1 MSAIP
6 AELNLASPWRRALP
20 ALLLLWAAVLL
31 LYRDTALAMVQI
43 WSRSDTFAH
52 AFLVPPISL
61 WLAWRKRDALAA
73 MRPSPQPWVLLP
85 MAVIGVLWLLA
96 ELVAVNAATQFALV
110 ALLVLAVPA
119 VLGLAVA
126 KELAFPL
133 GFMFFAVPFGEFMT
147 PTMISWTAD
156 ATIMALRWSGIPVY
170 REGMQ
175 FVIPSGNWSVVEAC
189 SGVRYLIASFMVGT
203 LFAYLNY
210 RSTKRRLIFVGV
222 SILVPIV
229 ANWMRAYMIVMLG
242 HLSGNTIAVGVDHLI
257 YGWIFFGVVIMIM
270 FLIGARWA
278 EPDEAAATAAAVPAG
293 LPPAAWG
300 SAGAAAWS
308 GTVLAAVLVLLLPQ
322 LANWGLQRA
331 DAGVAAPQL
340 VLPDSLGDWRADSA
354 ELVRWQ
360 PRIENPAAIAHK
372 AYSRDGRSVGV
383 FIAYFRGQAQDSKLV
398 SSQNVLVPSQ
408 DPEWN
413 QVASGR
419 HTLRIGDSALDLRS
433 AELLAAPPRGGERRA
448 ELTVWRSYWVDGR
461 FVAGDVAAKLRGAM
475 ARLRGRGDDGAWL
488 VLYADEGSAE
498 ASRAALGA
506 FTTANIGALDDLL
519 RRTRDAR

>member
-6 AELNLASPWRRALP
+6 AELNIASPWRRALP
-20 ALLLLWAAVLL
+20 ALLLLWLAIVL
-31 LYRDTALAMVQI
+31 LYRDTAVAMVQI
-43 WSRSDTFAH
+43 WARSDTFAH

-61 WLAWRKRDALAA
+61 WLAWRKRERLA
-73 MRPSPQPWVLLP
+73 RLTPRPQPWVLLP
-85 MAVIGVLWLLA
+85 MAAIGVLWLLA

-119 VLGLAVA
+119 VLGLTVA
-126 KELAFPL
+126 RELMFPL

-156 ATIMALRWSGIPVY
+156 ATIMALRASGIPVY

-175 FVIPSGNWSVVEAC
+175 FIIPSGSWSVVEAC

-222 SILVPIV
+222 SIAVPIV

-257 YGWIFFGVVIMIM
+257 YGWMFFGVVIMIM

-278 EPDEAAATAAAVPAG
+278 EPDEVAAPATASVG
-293 LPPAAWG
+293 LPGGWG

-308 GTVLAAVLVLLLPQ
+308 GTVLAAVIVVLLPP

-331 DAGVAAPQL
+331 EADVAPPQL
-340 VLPDSLGDWRADSA
+340 VLPDSLGAWQA
-354 ELVRWQ
+354 EGAQIASWQ
-360 PRIENPAAIAHK
+360 PRLVNPSASARKSYAL
-372 AYSRDGRSVGV
+372 DGRVVGV
-383 FIAYFRGQAQDSKLV
+383 YIGYFRGQGPDSKLV
-398 SSQNVLVPSQ
+398 SSQNVLVESQ
-408 DPEWN
+408 DHQWN
-413 QVASGR
+413 QVASGA
-419 HTLRIGDSALDLRS
+419 HTLRLADATLDVRT
-433 AELLAAPPRGGERRA
+433 AELLAAPSAGAERRPA
-448 ELTVWRSYWVDGR
+448 LTVWRSYWVDGR
-461 FVAGDVAAKLRGAM
+461 FVAGDAAAKLRGAM
-475 ARLRGRGDDGAWL
+475 ARLRGRGDDGAWV
-488 VLYADEGSAE
+488 VLYADEGSSKE
-498 ASRAALGA
+498 SSAALA
-506 FTTANIGALDDLL
+506 DFAAANLGTLEEMLH
-519 RRTRDAR
+519 RTRDAR